1 MKMVNKKQVLIVLAL
16 VAIGITTIAWAQAV
30 ISVITLTPASYDP
43 TVSVDTPEFEITEG
57 SKGTAGDNGTLT
69 VDNVYFNYTA
79 IKVSLV
85 DLGGLY
91 RSMKSLTVT
100 FINATNDVQYAYLT
114 LNEPV
119 AEFLYNSTTA
129 TRGDG
134 FMINFVVSWIAEP
147 TVTSPIQF
155 AVAAEVVG
163 TYDYKS

>member
-1 MKMVNKKQVLIVLAL
+1 MVNKKQVLIVLAL

-43 TVSVDTPEFEITEG
+43 TVSVTTPTFEITAG
-57 SKGTAGDNGTLT
+57 SKGTADDNGTVT
-69 VDNVYFNYTA
+69 VSNMHFNYTA
-79 IKVSLV
+79 IRVSLV

-91 RSMKSLTVT
+91 QSMESLTVT
-100 FINATNDVQYAYLT
+100 FINATNNVQYAYLT

-119 AEFLYNSTTA
+119 ADFLYDSTTA
-129 TRGDG
+129 SKAGSFT
-134 FMINFVVSWIAEP
+134 INFVISWIAEP

-155 AVAAEVVG
+155 AVAAEVVS

>member
-1 MKMVNKKQVLIVLAL
+1 MVNKKQVLVVLAL

-30 ISVITLTPASYDP
+30 ISVITLTPADYNP
-43 TVSVDTPEFEITEG
+43 TVSVITPAFEITAG

-69 VDNVYFNYTA
+69 VDNVHFNYTA
-79 IKVSLV
+79 IRVSLV

-91 RSMKSLTVT
+91 QSMESLTVT

-119 AEFLYNSTTA
+119 ADFLYDSTT
-129 TRGDG
+129 TSKDSS
-134 FMINFVVSWIAEP
+134 FPINFVISWVAEP

-163 TYDYKS
+163 TYDYKTS

>member
-30 ISVITLTPASYDP
+30 IGVITLTPATYDP
-43 TVSVDTPEFEITEG
+43 TVSVTTPVFQITEG
-57 SKGTAGDNGTLT
+57 SKGTAGDNGNLT
-69 VDNVYFNYTA
+69 VDNVHFNYTS

-91 RSMKSLTVT
+91 QSMKSLTVT
-100 FINATNDVQYAYLT
+100 FVNATGNVQYAELT
-114 LNEPV
+114 LHEPV
-119 AEFLYNSTTA
+119 AEFLYNSTT
-129 TRGDG
+129 TTKYGN
-134 FMINFVVSWIAEP
+134 FTINFVVSWIAEP
-147 TVTSPIQF
+147 IVTSPIQF